1 MNMIFNVV
9 ISVMAVFVGAVIT
22 WYFSWRYYKKAG
34 ADLVKE
40 AEKLLH
46 LNNIM
51 LNAMEDAGL
60 VKLNRNEAG
69 ETVGRRVEVSAV
81 FEGHSTMMG
90 DLEVKHVHK

>member
-1 MNMIFNVV
+1 MILNMV
-9 ISVMAVFVGAVIT
+9 ISVMAVLIGAVIT

-34 ADLVKE
+34 AELVEE
-40 AEKLLH
+40 AKKLLH

-60 VKLNRNEAG
+60 VKLNRNKAG
-69 ETVGRRVEVSAV
+69 ETVGRMVEASAV

-90 DLEVKHVHK
+90 DLQVKRVHKA